1 MEMRMGG
8 LVESFL
14 QQRRVVVGYMS
25 NFTTFVPLK
34 CSIEL
39 VQAQKVMHKFSDP
52 AFARCLVLV
61 LVFSA
66 RLNVWC

>member
-1 MEMRMGG
+1 MGG
-8 LVESFL
+8 LVESFFAATSSGTI
-14 QQRRVVVGYMS
+14 VGYMS

-39 VQAQKVMHKFSDP
+39 VQAQKAMHKFSDP

-66 RLNVWC
+66 RFNVWC